1 LEGLNPDWKG
11 AVNRFKSEG
20 ISIESGHNL
29 QAEYLPTQNRPLRS
43 QTTARYLA
51 EIEVMV
57 TMKENE
63 GQRNPGGS
71 SSILRKL
78 TNRIWIAVG
87 TILVTLG
94 VIGIFLPL
102 LPTTPFL
109 LAAAACYARGSKR
122 FYTWLLN
129 NKWFGEY
136 IRNYREGKGVP
147 MRVKIISLSLLW
159 LTIGFSAFSV
169 VPLLIG
175 KVILIMIAIAVSL
188 HLILLPTLK
197 KTEQQSMRR

>member
-1 LEGLNPDWKG
+1 
-11 AVNRFKSEG
+11 
-20 ISIESGHNL
+20 
-29 QAEYLPTQNRPLRS
+29 
-43 QTTARYLA
+43 
-51 EIEVMV
+51 
-57 TMKENE
+57 MKENE